1 MKILIRDLT
10 NQKKKGIYFIKNL
23 KTNQVYVGS
32 TPKSSFR
39 RRFKQH
45 LNSLIKGSHEN
56 SHLQRSYLKH
66 GSSNFV
72 FYIQE
77 ILENNTPEE
86 ILKVEQNYL
95 ENEKN
100 LFNKHLNAFY
110 PPTSVSKKENGE
122 KRKESIKKG
131 FEFYHKYK
139 NKEILL
145 EDIPVEFKSFVI
157 GKSNYKA
164 WNTGLT
170 KEDIDYSFLKG
181 ISKTK
186 TDSYYKGRKVFKEK
200 MRGKSK
206 PINVFDYQGKY
217 LMTFR
222 SPSDIVDYSKG
233 DNKLP
238 LIVQS
243 DKPRKSKNG
252 FTPIAYLEINNILNV
267 LRGNKRSHKG
277 LIFSYESQSE
287 YVLKPCDIKYAYTK
301 WSQCYFLNHSRL
313 EE

>member
-1 MKILIRDLT
+1 MKILIKDIT
-10 NQKKKGIYFIKNL
+10 NQKNKGIYFIKNL

-56 SHLQRSYLKH
+56 SHLQRSYLKY
-66 GSSNFV
+66 GSSNFI
-72 FYIQE
+72 FYIKE
-77 ILENNTPEE
+77 ILEDSSPEE
-86 ILKVEQNYL
+86 ILKVEQHYL
-95 ENEKN
+95 ENEQN

-110 PPTSVSKKENGE
+110 PPPSKKGGDE

-139 NKEILL
+139 NKDILL
-145 EDIPVEFKSFVI
+145 EDIPVEFKGFVI
-157 GKSNYKA
+157 GKSNYRA

-186 TDSYYKGRKVFKEK
+186 TDSYFEGRKVFKEK
-200 MRGKSK
+200 MRDKSK
-206 PINVFDYQGKY
+206 PINIFDYQGKY

-222 SPSDIVDYSKG
+222 SASDIVDYSKS

-252 FTPIAYLEINNILNV
+252 FVPIEYLEINNILNV
-267 LRGNKRSHKG
+267 LKGKKRSYKG

-287 YVLKPCDIKYAYTK
+287 YILKPCDIKYAYTK
-301 WSQCYFLNHSRL
+301 WSQCYFLNHSRP